1 MGRTKGSDLITKVEE
16 ANGQT
21 SEDDS
26 EVKP

>member
-1 MGRTKGSDLITKVEE
+1 MGQTKGPHLITKVEE

-21 SEDDS
+21 AEDDS